1 MPNTLIATRS
11 GWIRDPYAVIDAV
24 HDALQEALKIPEW
37 DRTVR
42 LIEHEPSHFAIPSGR
57 GQNYTIVEVTLFA
70 GRSFEAKRVLYQ
82 AIVRNLGALGI
93 AATDIKI
100 ALIESPME
108 NWGIRGGTPASEVD
122 LGFPVAV

>member
-24 HDALQEALKIPEW
+24 HDALREALKIPDW

-42 LIEHEPSHFAIPSGR
+42 LIEHEPSHFAIPPGR
-57 GQNYTIVEVTLFA
+57 GQNYTIVEVTMFS
-70 GRSFEAKRVLYQ
+70 GRSFEAKRALYE
-82 AIVRNLGALGI
+82 AIVRNLGGLGI

-100 ALIESPME
+100 TLIETPME
-108 NWGIRGGTPASEVD
+108 NWGIRGGKPASEVN
-122 LGFPVAV
+122 LGFQVAV

>member
-24 HDALQEALKIPEW
+24 HDALREALKIPDW

-42 LIEHEPSHFAIPSGR
+42 LIEHEPSHFAIPPGR
-57 GQNYTIVEVTLFA
+57 GQNYTIVEVTMFA
-70 GRSFEAKRVLYQ
+70 GRSFEAKRALYE
-82 AIVRNLGALGI
+82 AIVRNLGGLGI

-100 ALIESPME
+100 TLIETPME
-108 NWGIRGGTPASEVD
+108 NRGIRGGKPASEVN
-122 LGFPVAV
+122 LGFQVAV